1 MKRKMYLRNTE
12 SIYTLSSIV
21 LDPLIED
28 KTYRGGWLY
37 ASRSGGGGI
46 HSVSPFS
53 PMGREFW
60 FVLRGIEA
68 TLEFNWS
75 SAIPEFIA
83 ELDKDVDNPV
93 FHIDCDEG
101 DVMVRLI

>member
-46 HSVSPFS
+46 HSAFPFGLS
-53 PMGREFW
+53 EQEFW
-60 FVLRGIEA
+60 IVLKENSLLFEKQRNFTAMFGDDKYDFDN
-68 TLEFNWS
+68 FN
-75 SAIPEFIA
+75 FY
-83 ELDKDVDNPV
+83 
-93 FHIDCDEG
+93 IDCDEG